1 MADLS
6 GTDIDRYHLIE
17 PLGQGGM
24 AIVYKAYD
32 TRLER
37 DVAVKIIR
45 RNAFSPDVLERVL
58 KRFDREAKSLAKLT
72 HPNIVS
78 IIDYGEIEGSPYL
91 VMPYLMGGTLKS
103 LLGKPLP
110 WQKVVSLLLPIAD
123 ALAYAHQKG
132 IVHRDVK
139 PGNILVTEGG
149 APMLTDFGI
158 ARLLETEESQ
168 TLTGTG
174 VGVGTPEYMS
184 PEQGMGRE
192 VDGRSDVYSLGVVFY
207 EMVTGR
213 KPYTADTPM
222 AVVLKQSTEPLPR
235 PGQFVRDL
243 PENIEKILFKA
254 LAKNVEDRYQSMTDF
269 ANALRTLEGERF
281 ESRTSVGVLAAS
293 PPPINSDN
301 EPFATVDQLDIV
313 SQPTAAPQVSP
324 EIPQVRREPNN
335 RSSKSEHSQPVG
347 KIIGFT
353 LGGALVL
360 TMIIGGL
367 SGWFTPKATPAPAP
381 LQTEPPALTEAAVAV
396 PQVLNVWSYTN
407 ELKTMAIAFEKL
419 HPEVDV
425 VYTMIPMTNSEYQ
438 TKLISSIGTD
448 EAPDVVA
455 LEAAFVKEYVED
467 DFLANLNDLLPY
479 AEAMQTYQSVIDI
492 GTYEDEVKAYSY
504 QMTAGAYFYR
514 RSLATEYFGTDDPEV
529 IQALVA
535 DMDKFVNAA
544 EVVKQKS
551 GGNTYMLATSDDM
564 AKLFYAN
571 RDQPWIVNNTLVI
584 DPMVEKW
591 VATAKLFRDNDYDAN
606 APAWTEGW
614 FAGMNDSLID
624 GNGNHKQVFSYF
636 FPTWGLSYVLRPNST
651 SADGTSSTTGDWAM
665 VNGPLPYSWSGSWL
679 GVMKD
684 SSQLDLAKEFVRF
697 CTLDE
702 ENLTNWATGV
712 YTNDYLRSIDSSLDT
727 DQSQSAGDFVS
738 SRLVVEKISSSFQNV
753 YLSHFLSGQNYYAGF
768 ADAAPSVSNRLV
780 QATDYTV
787 ESALVDPLNQYLMG
801 YIPEDVMWD
810 TWKSSLRQFIPDLII
825 VDSN

>member
-24 AIVYKAYD
+24 AIVYRAYD

-37 DVAVKIIR
+37 DVAVKLIR

-78 IIDYGEIEGSPYL
+78 IIDYGEFESSPYL

-110 WQKVVSLLLPIAD
+110 WQQVIALLLPIAD

-132 IVHRDVK
+132 IIHRDVK

-158 ARLLETEESQ
+158 ARLLENEDSQ

-192 VDGRSDVYSLGVVFY
+192 VDGRSDIYSLGVVFY

-243 PENIEKILFKA
+243 PENVEKILYKS
-254 LAKNVEDRYQSMTDF
+254 LAKNADDRYQSMAEFT
-269 ANALRTLEGERF
+269 NAMKQIKNTASEVVDLNNRAPYPSSEPETGETIDSLETRY
-281 ESRTSVGVLAAS
+281 AS
-293 PPPINSDN
+293 
-301 EPFATVDQLDIV
+301 EPAVT
-313 SQPTAAPQVSP
+313 
-324 EIPQVRREPNN
+324 RREAPGTVIPPYLAPTKTEK
-335 RSSKSEHSQPVG
+335 SSSAAG
-347 KIIGFT
+347 KIVGFS
-353 LGGALVL
+353 LAGVAGLVL
-360 TMIIGGL
+360 IIGAI
-367 SGWFTPKATPAPAP
+367 SGWFSPRLKTPTPAPVM
-381 LQTEPPALTEAAVAV
+381 TEAPALTEPAVV
-396 PQVLNVWSYTN
+396 EPQVLNVWSYTN
-407 ELKTMAIAFEKL
+407 ELKTMAVAFEKL

-425 VYTMIPMTNSEYQ
+425 VYTMISMSNGEYQ
-438 TKLISSIGTD
+438 TKVLSSIGTD
-448 EAPDVVA
+448 AAPDVLA

-479 AEAMQTYQSVIDI
+479 AEAMQTYQATIDI
-492 GTYEDEVKAYSY
+492 GTYEDEVKAYAY

-514 RSLATEYFGTDDPEV
+514 RSLAMEYFGTDDPEV

-535 DMDKFVNAA
+535 DMDKFVNTA
-544 EVVKQKS
+544 ELVAQKS
-551 GGNTYMLATSDDM
+551 GGNTYMIASSFDM
-564 AKLFYAN
+564 AILFYAN
-571 RDQPWIVNNTLVI
+571 RNQPWIVNNTLVI
-584 DPMVEKW
+584 DPMVEEW
-591 VATAKLFRDNDYDAN
+591 VATAKLFHDNGYEAN

-624 GNGNHKQVFSYF
+624 SNGNPRQVFSYF
-636 FPTWGLSYVLRPNST
+636 LPTWGLPYVLSPNSA
-651 SADGTSSTTGDWAM
+651 SPMGTVFTAGDWAM
-665 VNGPLPYSWSGSWL
+665 VNGPMPYSWGGSWL

-684 SSQLDLAKEFVRF
+684 SQQLDLAKEFVRF

-702 ENLTNWATGV
+702 ENLTKWATGV
-712 YTNDYLRSIDSSLDT
+712 YTNEYLRSIDPSLDT

-738 SRLVVEKISSSFQNV
+738 SRLVVEKVSSGFQNV

-780 QATDYTV
+780 QATDFTV
-787 ESALVDPLNQYLMG
+787 ESALVDPLNQYLVG
-801 YIPEDVMWD
+801 NIPEEVMWD
-810 TWKSSLRQFIPDLII
+810 TWKSSLRDSMPDLII